1 MREKLM
7 SKNGIHENPV
17 RDQWVQKISQLNS
30 LDKAAEFLL
39 QFRMDHTTPFRK
51 SYTIDND
58 YLWIE
63 AKIEERVA
71 VLKAKAFSEADFRE
85 KTAFGESAKQVLDAA
100 IAEMSATQDKWVA
113 EKIHIQFRQRN
124 KPPIMPVNY
133 FLDAERVLGTK
144 LMELRNL
151 NYYDTS
157 LAELRQQRGV
167 KVLHLQAGV
176 A

>member
-1 MREKLM
+1 M
-7 SKNGIHENPV
+7 SKNGIHSNGT
-17 RDQWVQKISQLNS
+17 RDAWVAKVSQLNS
-30 LDKAAEFLL
+30 LDKAAEFLK

-51 SYTIDND
+51 TYEIDND

-85 KTAFGESAKQVLDAA
+85 KTAFGQNAKQVLDAA
-100 IAEMSATQDKWVA
+100 IAEMNATSDKWVA
-113 EKIHIQFRQRN
+113 EKIHIKYRQEN

-133 FLDAERVLGTK
+133 FLDGERILGTR
-144 LMELRNL
+144 LMEIRNL

-157 LAELRQQRGV
+157 LADLRKQRGV